1 MSKKPLLNFLTCR
14 TEMIHSIKPNFF
26 FTPLFTTSPTILLKK
41 ITLVSYAILYIL
53 LISCNELRQETPQ
66 STNTGCPQ
74 KYPGMQC
81 IPAGEYIR
89 GSNTYEAD
97 EKPETK
103 IYISEF
109 HIDFN
114 EVTNEEINKC
124 YASGKCKDCL
134 KTKKCTYIGPKYGKP
149 YLGLNQP
156 AAGIPW
162 YTARDYC
169 EFVGKRLPTES
180 EWEKAARGTTGNL
193 FPWGNEWA
201 TCERAIIEDEQ
212 GRKGCAPKKIDP
224 PRFMPTMPIG
234 SRPAGVYGLYDMA
247 GNSWEWVNDWYSPYS
262 NCGEACFGK
271 DPKGPCNGEESCPKS
286 KHKVLKSGSWWW
298 PATYARGSKRRHN
311 DPGYKEEYHHFG
323 FRCAKDTEI

>member
-1 MSKKPLLNFLTCR
+1 MSQYSNLNLFHGRFL
-14 TEMIHSIKPNFF
+14 KLPNRKRIAVLNHLKFY
-26 FTPLFTTSPTILLKK
+26 FTPTLGKSSLLFFHLFLCSIF
-41 ITLVSYAILYIL
+41 
-53 LISCNELRQETPQ
+53 ISCTELRQETPSSSPPTCQ
-66 STNTGCPQ
+66 V

-81 IPAGEYIR
+81 IPEGEFIR

-103 IYISEF
+103 IFVSEF

-124 YASGKCKDCL
+124 FASGKCRDCL

-149 YLGLNQP
+149 YLGSKQP

-212 GRKGCAPKKIDP
+212 GRKGCVPKKIDP
-224 PRFMPTMPIG
+224 PRFMPTMPVG

-247 GNSWEWVNDWYSPYS
+247 GNSWEWVQDWYSPYKS
-262 NCGEACFGK
+262 CGEACFGK
-271 DPKGPCNGEESCPKS
+271 DPKGPCGGAETCPGYT
-286 KHKVLKSGSWWW
+286 HRVLKSGSWWW

-323 FRCAKDTEI
+323 FRCAKDS